1 MPTRKRRQ
9 SGGDGNSY
17 SFGAAVTPGAP
28 YASEVVRASSCMA
41 VDRPGMIAGY
51 SPPGMGGLP
60 GMAGGGRR
68 SKRSGHKRSGHKRSG
83 KKHGGKRS
91 DKKRS
96 RKSMKRLRGG
106 RYVVAGAPFPESSSV
121 GPNVFAPVTKLGCN
135 FQGGGG
141 GLGADNLAYSAP
153 TAGYG
158 NSPSSWV
165 GATGSPVLLQAPYEA
180 RTMNQACIKTGGG
193 MRRGSKRSGSKRSG
207 SKKHGGKRSTKRST
221 KRSRKH

>member
-28 YASEVVRASSCMA
+28 YASEVMRGSSCMA
-41 VDRPGMIAGY
+41 ADRPGMIAGY
-51 SPPGMGGLP
+51 SPPGLGGLP

-68 SKRSGHKRSGHKRSG
+68 RRGHKRSGHKRS
-83 KKHGGKRS
+83 HKRS
-91 DKKRS
+91 YKRS
-96 RKSMKRLRGG
+96 GYKRGGRSMKRLRGG
-106 RYVVAGAPFPESSSV
+106 RYMVSGAPFPESSSV
-121 GPNVFAPVTKLGCN
+121 GPNVFAPVAKMGCN
-135 FQGGGG
+135 YQGGGG
-141 GLGADNLAYSAP
+141 GLGADNLAYAAP

-158 NSPSSWV
+158 NNPSSWV
-165 GATGSPVLLQAPYEA
+165 GATGAPVLLQAPYDA

-193 MRRGSKRSGSKRSG
+193 RRRSKRSKRS
-207 SKKHGGKRSTKRST
+207 RS